1 MDRIKHNKVMI
12 IKIKMKMKMIIKS
25 NIFMVKLLKIEKI
38 IQGNQINQ
46 MISSKVKISMVRL
59 KRMIIIK
66 MITKNCKLKSN
77 KL

>member
-12 IKIKMKMKMIIKS
+12 IKIKMKMKIKC

-66 MITKNCKLKSN
+66 MITKNCKVKSN

>member
-38 IQGNQINQ
+38 I
-46 MISSKVKISMVRL
+46 
-59 KRMIIIK
+59 
-66 MITKNCKLKSN
+66 
-77 KL
+77 

>member
-12 IKIKMKMKMIIKS
+12 IKIKMKMIIKS

-46 MISSKVKISMVRL
+46 MIYNKLKILMVRL
-59 KRMIIIK
+59 KRMIFSK
-66 MITKNCKLKSN
+66 MITKSCKVKSN
-77 KL
+77 KQ